1 MAKRFID
8 TGFYKS
14 PFVRGL
20 KGALKGL
27 YSFII
32 CDCDG
37 SGIWSKDLP
46 IASAYIG
53 FEITDQDFEIF
64 VTSGKAIDLKN
75 GKYFFPDFIEHQYP
89 QGLQE
94 KNPAHKNFIFQLRK
108 YNLIDKNFIVIKGS
122 KEGLQSPLGNG
133 IGNSNG
139 QDNGSGNTFGK
150 SENLLLIP
158 EMLEVFKKFN
168 PKYLSQKE
176 KDFKPLFS
184 IAQFF
189 CEQGKLTGSPDMHR
203 EKILEVWEPICKIIS
218 KDNFY
223 STKTLST
230 ISNQIQSITQTAIH
244 GKPTAK
250 NGKQQDYGSKERG
263 QQYDGMLNER
273 YGSGGSATGKDPA

>member
-53 FEITDQDFEIF
+53 FEITDKDFEIF
-64 VTSGKAIDLKN
+64 VKSGKAIDLKN

-94 KNPAHKNFIFQLRK
+94 KNPAHKNFISELKK
-108 YNLIDKNFIVIKGS
+108 YNLIDKNFNIKKGAF
-122 KEGLQSPLGNG
+122 EGLQSPLGNG
-133 IGNSNG
+133 IGNSNDN
-139 QDNGSGNTFGK
+139 DNGNGNNFGK
-150 SENLLLIP
+150 SENLLLVP
-158 EMLEVFKKFN
+158 EMFEIFKLYN
-168 PKYLSQKE
+168 PHYPGSKE
-176 KDFKPLFS
+176 KDYRPLFS
-184 IAQFF
+184 IAGYL
-189 CEQGKLTGSPDMHR
+189 CEQGKLPGSPDIHR
-203 EKILEVWEPICKIIS
+203 QQIIEAWEPICKVI
-218 KDNFY
+218 KEDKFY
-223 STKTLST
+223 SQKSLST
-230 ISNQIQSITQTAIH
+230 ISNHIQEILQISLH
-244 GKPTAK
+244 GKS
-250 NGKQQDYGSKERG
+250 NGKVNYGSSDRAKEFDR
-263 QQYDGMLNER
+263 LFAER
-273 YGSGGSATGKDPA
+273 YPKG